1 MNTCDTR
8 HATAA
13 TQNNASSTG
22 VGSIAAVAGEVED
35 NMMREN

>member
-8 HATAA
+8 RDGR

-22 VGSIAAVAGEVED
+22 VGSIAAVVGEVED